1 MEPEGAF
8 LGQYAIVTGGA
19 QGLGEGI
26 VKMLVDGG
34 CSVMI
39 FDVNLAKTKAFA
51 SSLSEKGHVVEC
63 CAVNVAEE
71 ASVTAG
77 FEAFRE
83 TFPRLDIMVNCAGIV
98 GPNGVKIESVSA
110 EDFDR
115 VYAGRG
121 VAPSC
126 ICTASLSP
134 VSRYAVNTK
143 GSFLMTKYSIIEMK
157 KNNYGRILLIASVA
171 GKEVSFSEHTTR
183 VPRSFIFAFQG
194 QRWHVRLQHE

>member
-1 MEPEGAF
+1 MESGGAF
-8 LGQYAIVTGGA
+8 RGQYAIVTGGA

-39 FDVNLAKTKAFA
+39 FDVNLAKTKTFA
-51 SSLSEKGHVVEC
+51 SALSEKGHVVEC

-71 ASVTAG
+71 ASVAAG

-83 TFPRLDIMVNCAGIV
+83 KFPRLDIMINCAGIV

-115 VYAGRG
+115 VYAGRRCS
-121 VAPSC
+121 PTCC
-126 ICTASLSP
+126 ICTASFGTSCL
-134 VSRYAVNTK
+134 
-143 GSFLMTKYSIIEMK
+143 F
-157 KNNYGRILLIASVA
+157 
-171 GKEVSFSEHTTR
+171 
-183 VPRSFIFAFQG
+183 
-194 QRWHVRLQHE
+194 